1 MKKYWSL
8 LILFTCISLSAAEK
22 KKLYKWIDENG
33 NVHYTDE
40 PRKGAEEITIK
51 EVPAIKMKP
60 VTIPNLGQ
68 TAPGNSQSNPV
79 VSYQNLTLL
88 EPQNDGVVRNNAGAV
103 TLTAQIE
110 PDLMPEHSIR
120 FFLDGKP
127 VDSDPRIL
135 TVTVTEVSY
144 GSHSAS
150 FVVLDKDGK
159 QISSSKVNSF
169 HLLNLVRKN
178 R

>member
-8 LILFTCISLSAAEK
+8 LILFACISLSAAEK

-60 VTIPNLGQ
+60 VTIPNLQ
-68 TAPGNSQSNPV
+68 HTPTDPQSSPALA
-79 VSYQNLTLL
+79 YQNLTLL

-110 PDLMPEHSIR
+110 PELMPEHSVR

-127 VDSDPRIL
+127 VDSDPQTL

-144 GSHSAS
+144 GLHSAS

-159 QISSSKVNSF
+159 QISSSKANTF